1 VLQLENLSKSYR
13 GIPAISNVNFRVDAG
28 EVVGYLGANGSGK
41 STTVKIIT
49 GLLQPNE
56 GRVLFHGRNIRE
68 DLVSFRGAL
77 GYVPEEAHLYTYLS
91 GMEYLQLVG
100 RLRGLR
106 ERQISIKA
114 HRLLQLLGLESW
126 RHSPISMY
134 SKGMKQ
140 RVLIAAALMHD
151 PQLLIFDEPL
161 SGLDVLSS
169 RLFKDLLLELTK
181 AGKAVLY
188 ISHVLEVVEQ
198 ICSRVVVIAK
208 GKILADA
215 SPSKLTELMEL
226 ANLESVF
233 AQLVQQ
239 EDTRSVARDVVEA
252 IKVHHVYRH
261 SHLRSAGI
269 PRPVTR
275 SASSLTR
282 RGGTGTKSVPPPR
295 SPLSR
300 TILQQRYGLR
310 RWGNEGPASP
320 GSLCDCAPGNGHRLV
335 LVPVVPSTPR
345 TALLVSGERP
355 LLLCLVFICCSGS
368 REHLCLGLAL
378 P

>member
-1 VLQLENLSKSYR
+1 MLQLENLSKSYR

-49 GLLQPNE
+49 GLLQPSE
-56 GRVLFHGRNIRE
+56 GRVLFHGRNIRD

-106 ERQISIKA
+106 ERQITIKA

-169 RLFKDLLLELTK
+169 RLFKDLLQELTT

-208 GKILADA
+208 GEILADA

-233 AQLVQQ
+233 AQLVEQ
-239 EDTRSVARDVVEA
+239 EDTKSIARDVVAA
-252 IKVHHVYRH
+252 IRMDH
-261 SHLRSAGI
+261 
-269 PRPVTR
+269 
-275 SASSLTR
+275 
-282 RGGTGTKSVPPPR
+282 
-295 SPLSR
+295 
-300 TILQQRYGLR
+300 
-310 RWGNEGPASP
+310 
-320 GSLCDCAPGNGHRLV
+320 D
-335 LVPVVPSTPR
+335 
-345 TALLVSGERP
+345 
-355 LLLCLVFICCSGS
+355 
-368 REHLCLGLAL
+368 
-378 P
+378 

>member
-1 VLQLENLSKSYR
+1 VLELENVSKSYR
-13 GIPAISNVNFRVDAG
+13 GIPAISGVSFRVNAG

-56 GRVLFHGRNIRE
+56 GRVLFQGKNIRD
-68 DLVSFRGAL
+68 DLAGFRGML

-91 GMEYLQLVG
+91 AIEYLQLVG

-106 ERQISIKA
+106 ERLIQTKA
-114 HRLLQLLGLESW
+114 NRLLQLLGLESW

-151 PQLLIFDEPL
+151 PLLLIFDEPL

-169 RLFKDLLLELTK
+169 RLFKDLLLELTT

-198 ICSRVVVIAK
+198 ICTRVVVIAK

-215 SPSKLTELMEL
+215 SPSELTGNMHLN
-226 ANLESVF
+226 NLESVF

-239 EDTRSVARDVVEA
+239 EDTKSVARELVDA
-252 IKVHHVYRH
+252 IKV
-261 SHLRSAGI
+261 
-269 PRPVTR
+269 
-275 SASSLTR
+275 
-282 RGGTGTKSVPPPR
+282 
-295 SPLSR
+295 
-300 TILQQRYGLR
+300 
-310 RWGNEGPASP
+310 GN
-320 GSLCDCAPGNGHRLV
+320 V
-335 LVPVVPSTPR
+335 
-345 TALLVSGERP
+345 
-355 LLLCLVFICCSGS
+355 
-368 REHLCLGLAL
+368 
-378 P
+378 